1 MYNISDVDR
10 NFVISTGM
18 KRDDIRFFDARND
31 PFRLY
36 GLMFENG
43 RFCRMTNSA
52 AKNVSDAVFR
62 LNRNTA
68 GGRVRFVT
76 DSEYVAISAKM
87 DNIGRMSHFSLTGS
101 AGFDLQFYQCAF
113 ERDLPVCFTSHALFL
128 YILLPPLTRR
138 AAGIV
143 FEHTAE
149 RY

>member
-18 KRDDIRFFDARND
+18 KRDEIRFFDARND

-87 DNIGRMSHFSLTGS
+87 DNIGRMSHFSLP
-101 AGFDLQFYQCAF
+101 AVQ
-113 ERDLPVCFTSHALFL
+113 ALIY
-128 YILLPPLTRR
+128 YIRRIATVIYCIKRLLCRHM
-138 AAGIV
+138 I
-143 FEHTAE
+143 
-149 RY
+149 